1 MAIYVC
7 HCSECRHQ
15 SSSAFGVTAI
25 FPTFTIDPPHEVAI
39 GIYSRQTLSGRKLD
53 CYFCT
58 RCGSRLMHKCNEDE
72 TLSVKAGC
80 LDEFDLKGAVHIWCK
95 EAIMEIPSGV
105 ERYQEEPRGG
115 SL

>member
-1 MAIYVC
+1 
-7 HCSECRHQ
+7 
-15 SSSAFGVTAI
+15 
-25 FPTFTIDPPHEVAI
+25 
-39 GIYSRQTLSGRKLD
+39 
-53 CYFCT
+53 
-58 RCGSRLMHKCNEDE
+58 MHKCNEDE

>member
-1 MAIYVC
+1 
-7 HCSECRHQ
+7 
-15 SSSAFGVTAI
+15 
-25 FPTFTIDPPHEVAI
+25 
-39 GIYSRQTLSGRKLD
+39 
-53 CYFCT
+53 
-58 RCGSRLMHKCNEDE
+58 MHKCNEDE

-95 EAIMEIPSGV
+95 DAIMEIPSGV